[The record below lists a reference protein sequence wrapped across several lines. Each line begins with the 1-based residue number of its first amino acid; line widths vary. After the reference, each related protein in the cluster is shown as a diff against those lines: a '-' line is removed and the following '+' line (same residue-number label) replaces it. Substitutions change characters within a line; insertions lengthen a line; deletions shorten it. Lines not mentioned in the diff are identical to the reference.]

1 MAKKKN
7 GLILALAVLVL
18 FSALYFVLKSLNLS
32 KEETEQEAAVKTVF
46 EIDAKDISEIK
57 LEHNG
62 KTSTFLHEN
71 DVWSYAEDEAFPLS
85 ESAMLDFVSNVTSIE
100 SSREIENPEDA
111 AEYGLDNPEVK
122 VTVQNKEGKEV
133 LLELGDDNEAVGG
146 FYMKKDGEKPI
157 YLVDSTVKQKLCI
170 EIQDLAETEEIPSIS
185 STEIK
190 KVEIDKDG
198 ITTRLKKDEASETG
212 WTYEKIQAGKNVA
225 SVAADSGKVS
235 SLMGNYSG
243 VTWQEFVSY
252 DKNNLAD
259 YGLDAPVAVS
269 VDYEVTETA
278 EEDDEEAAEETKI
291 VKNVVFYIG
300 KQNEAGDYYAMLK
313 DGKYIYTI
321 SAGTAEGIMTINESD
336 LVSSLVADYSFADLD
351 KVTFVRNNET
361 YVATKKEEK
370 SEQKYYLNDKE
381 VDKTVF
387 SEFFSK
393 VTSMEWQSRSIE
405 AETNNPSEM
414 TIMFEKNGGMKVT
427 VDYYSYDANFYLI
440 VDSKGNKMLANKMKV
455 REMLEAFD
463 SMIEEWQK

>member
-1 MAKKKN
+1 MVKKKK
-7 GLILALAVLVL
+7 GLIIAFTVLVL

-32 KEETEQEAAVKTVF
+32 EKETEQKAVVKTVF
-46 EIDAKDISEIK
+46 KMDAKDISEIK
-57 LEHNG
+57 LEYNG
-62 KTSTFLHEN
+62 NTSTFLHEN
-71 DVWSYAEDEAFPLS
+71 DVWTYAEDEAFPLS
-85 ESAMLDFVSNVTSIE
+85 ESAMSDFVSNVTLIE
-100 SSREIENPEDA
+100 SSREIKNPEDA

-122 VTVQNKEGKEV
+122 VTVQNKEGKEA
-133 LLELGDDNEAVGG
+133 LLEFGDDNEAVGG
-146 FYMKKDGEKPI
+146 FYLKKDGEKPI

-170 EIQDLAETEEIPSIS
+170 EVQDLAETEEIPSIS

-198 ITTRLKKDEASETG
+198 VTIRLKKDDASETG
-212 WTYEKIQAGKNVA
+212 WMYEKIQAGKNVG

-243 VTWQEFVSY
+243 ITWKEFVSY

-269 VDYEVTETA
+269 IEYEVKETA
-278 EEDDEEAAEETKI
+278 EETK
-291 VKNVVFYIG
+291 VTKNVVLYIG

-321 SAGTAEGIMTINESD
+321 SAATAESIMTINESD

-351 KVTFVRNNET
+351 KATFVRNNET
-361 YVATKKEEK
+361 YVATKKEEE
-370 SEQKYYLNDKE
+370 SGQKYYLNDKE

-393 VTSMEWQSRSIE
+393 VTSMEWQNRSIE

-414 TIMFEKNGGMKVT
+414 TIMFEKNGGMNVT
-427 VDYYSYDANFYLI
+427 VDYYSYDTNFYLV
-440 VDSKGNKMLANKMKV
+440 VDSKGNKMLVNKMKV

-463 SMIEEWQK
+463 SMIEGWQK

>member
-1 MAKKKN
+1 M
-7 GLILALAVLVL
+7 
-18 FSALYFVLKSLNLS
+18 
-32 KEETEQEAAVKTVF
+32 
-46 EIDAKDISEIK
+46 
-57 LEHNG
+57 
-62 KTSTFLHEN
+62 
-71 DVWSYAEDEAFPLS
+71 
-85 ESAMLDFVSNVTSIE
+85 
-100 SSREIENPEDA
+100 
-111 AEYGLDNPEVK
+111 
-122 VTVQNKEGKEV
+122 
-133 LLELGDDNEAVGG
+133 LELGDDNEAVGG

-198 ITTRLKKDEASETG
+198 ITTRLKKDETSETG

-252 DKNNLAD
+252 DKNNLAY

-278 EEDDEEAAEETKI
+278 EEDDEEAAEETK
-291 VKNVVFYIG
+291 VAKNVVFYIG

-321 SAGTAEGIMTINESD
+321 SAATAEGIMTINESD

-361 YVATKKEEK
+361 YVATKKEEE

-414 TIMFEKNGGMKVT
+414 TIMFEMNGGMKVT

-463 SMIEEWQK
+463 SMIEEWQE

>member
-1 MAKKKN
+1 M
-7 GLILALAVLVL
+7 
-18 FSALYFVLKSLNLS
+18 
-32 KEETEQEAAVKTVF
+32 E
-46 EIDAKDISEIK
+46 
-57 LEHNG
+57 
-62 KTSTFLHEN
+62 
-71 DVWSYAEDEAFPLS
+71 
-85 ESAMLDFVSNVTSIE
+85 
-100 SSREIENPEDA
+100 
-111 AEYGLDNPEVK
+111 
-122 VTVQNKEGKEV
+122 
-133 LLELGDDNEAVGG
+133 
-146 FYMKKDGEKPI
+146 
-157 YLVDSTVKQKLCI
+157 
-170 EIQDLAETEEIPSIS
+170 
-185 STEIK
+185 
-190 KVEIDKDG
+190 
-198 ITTRLKKDEASETG
+198 
-212 WTYEKIQAGKNVA
+212 
-225 SVAADSGKVS
+225 
-235 SLMGNYSG
+235 

-252 DKNNLAD
+252 DKNNLAY

-278 EEDDEEAAEETKI
+278 EEDDEEAAEETK
-291 VKNVVFYIG
+291 VAKNVVFYIG

-321 SAGTAEGIMTINESD
+321 SAATAEGIMTINESD

-361 YVATKKEEK
+361 YVATKKEEE

-414 TIMFEKNGGMKVT
+414 TIMFEMNGGMKVT

-463 SMIEEWQK
+463 SMIEEWQE

>member
-1 MAKKKN
+1 MAKKKK
-7 GLILALAVLVL
+7 GLIIALTVLVL

-32 KEETEQEAAVKTVF
+32 EEETEQEAVVKTVF

-57 LEHNG
+57 LEYNG
-62 KTSTFLHEN
+62 KTSTFLHKN

-100 SSREIENPEDA
+100 SSREIENPEDV

-198 ITTRLKKDEASETG
+198 ITTRLKKDETSETG

-252 DKNNLAD
+252 DKNNLAE

-278 EEDDEEAAEETKI
+278 EEDDEEAAEE
-291 VKNVVFYIG
+291 
-300 KQNEAGDYYAMLK
+300 
-313 DGKYIYTI
+313 
-321 SAGTAEGIMTINESD
+321 
-336 LVSSLVADYSFADLD
+336 
-351 KVTFVRNNET
+351 
-361 YVATKKEEK
+361 KK
-370 SEQKYYLNDKE
+370 L
-381 VDKTVF
+381 
-387 SEFFSK
+387 
-393 VTSMEWQSRSIE
+393 
-405 AETNNPSEM
+405 P
-414 TIMFEKNGGMKVT
+414 
-427 VDYYSYDANFYLI
+427 
-440 VDSKGNKMLANKMKV
+440 KMLCFISENKMKPV
-455 REMLEAFD
+455 IIMLC
-463 SMIEEWQK
+463 